1 MDAQQMW
8 RECRKIY
15 PALGEHANAWSF
27 GVEADHLADLV
38 LRGEKTATSSAY
50 DLYAVDQEALPQAG
64 SFHLILDSRGQAVCI
79 IEIRKVS
86 ILPFC
91 QVPAEHAYKEG
102 EGDKSLDYWRRTH
115 REVFSQWLNE
125 AGLAFSEESKIVLE
139 EFCRIYPLEH
149 R

>member
-8 RECRKIY
+8 HDAGKSI
-15 PALGEHANAWSF
+15 PNSANSQNAWSF
-27 GVEADHLADLV
+27 GVEADYLADLV

-50 DLYAVDQEALPQAG
+50 DLYAANQEALPQAG
-64 SFHLILDSRGQAVCI
+64 SFHLILDSRHQAVCI

-115 REVFSQWLNE
+115 REVFSQWLHE
-125 AGLAFSEESKIVLE
+125 AGLAFGEESEIVLE
-139 EFCRIYPLEH
+139 EFCRIYPLES
-149 R
+149 

>member
-8 RECRKIY
+8 HECRKIY
-15 PALGEHANAWSF
+15 PALGDQANAWSF

-50 DLYAVDQEALPQAG
+50 DLYAVDQEALPQVG
-64 SFHLILDSRGQAVCI
+64 SFHLILDSRHQAVCI

-115 REVFSQWLNE
+115 REVFSQWLHE
-125 AGLAFSEESKIVLE
+125 AGLAFGEESKIVLE
-139 EFCRIYPLEH
+139 EFCRIYPPQ